1 MHAYVQTCMHACVQ
15 VHEYVTMFVFCRE
28 TPAIASSEPVGTAV
42 YSREQCRRSIIEPSE
57 LVGKMARKKTV
68 EGNYIRRGTPM
79 LVLKAL
85 IENSRPIM
93 SHQGG
98 CAYERAYTRG
108 HFSTQHFGGV

>member
-1 MHAYVQTCMHACVQ
+1 MQ
-15 VHEYVTMFVFCRE
+15 VHEYVPMCVFYRE
-28 TPAIASSEPVGTAV
+28 TPAIASSELMGTAF
-42 YSREQCRRSIIEPSE
+42 YRRKQRRRFIIEPPE

-98 CAYERAYTRG
+98 CAYERVYTRG